1 MARAGLVGKT
11 RGPSYSSTFLPNQQN
26 SFMITD
32 VLKSIY

>member
-26 SFMITD
+26 SFTD